1 MTVNGEIP
9 CRTVESCCFVR
20 DGIPYLEVI
29 HDHVSLDDLDGI
41 SFQGVGG
48 NIVQSEKIS
57 GNWEILFQVE
67 NMSVR
72 ELELTG
78 AAAGST
84 ISTQLILTP
93 LGAMITG
100 EYEKG
105 YWGGQSCAVV
115 YQDGTRMDH
124 TEIEAGQDEPGRGLY
139 SGELDL
145 WGGCGSGPRGGA
157 GDRRSLDSPNR
168 SGRWCSAGR
177 LEQTGT
183 WTCFVQVPGFLCFG
197 PDQIRFHTAP
207 PGTSVTS
214 MPRAFSSS
222 RMRSASGKSL
232 AFLASPRAFT
242 RASISGPPRR

>member
-1 MTVNGEIP
+1 MEEGTFHTLFRLPEGAVLDQEGLDGSWLCVDMTVNGEIP

-72 ELELTG
+72 ELE
-78 AAAGST
+78 
-84 ISTQLILTP
+84 
-93 LGAMITG
+93 
-100 EYEKG
+100 
-105 YWGGQSCAVV
+105 
-115 YQDGTRMDH
+115 
-124 TEIEAGQDEPGRGLY
+124 PGRGLY

-145 WGGCGSGPRGGA
+145 WGGCGSGTRGGA

-183 WTCFVQVPGFLCFG
+183 WTCFVQVPVFCALGR
-197 PDQIRFHTAP
+197 I
-207 PGTSVTS
+207 
-214 MPRAFSSS
+214 
-222 RMRSASGKSL
+222 RSASTQL
-232 AFLASPRAFT
+232 RRA
-242 RASISGPPRR
+242 RR